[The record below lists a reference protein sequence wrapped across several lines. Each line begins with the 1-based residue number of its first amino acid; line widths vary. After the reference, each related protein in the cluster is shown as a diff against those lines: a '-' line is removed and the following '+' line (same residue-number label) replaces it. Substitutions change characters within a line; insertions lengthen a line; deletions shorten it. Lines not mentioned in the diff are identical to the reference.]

1 MDLDPEDWMPISKA
15 AAKET
20 QGKIP
25 RRRTIRHQPDG
36 PDSDCEILEV
46 LDPVPFRFTFPLAS
60 PSAEEAVEVPPL
72 KTVGRATA
80 TSQRVAAAGP
90 KKRKN
95 TDGPKPGKKRRNV
108 PKEREAYTG

>member
-1 MDLDPEDWMPISKA
+1 M
-15 AAKET
+15 
-20 QGKIP
+20 
-25 RRRTIRHQPDG
+25 
-36 PDSDCEILEV
+36 
-46 LDPVPFRFTFPLAS
+46 LDPVPLQFTFPLAS

-80 TSQRVAAAGP
+80 TSQRIAAAGP